1 MNGCRGKSGGAQSSA
16 ISKHCSNFEYSTI
29 PLSHFLSSLTTH
41 FKLNMP
47 NDSASQRRTDA
58 NRRRLREALQ
68 SAFGSHINELKS
80 SPTTEDPDYDDKLK
94 EYRALSELMRT
105 RGRSASPE
113 SHFIKQG
120 QLDQDLRRMSAF
132 PNSSATE
139 NKQKAH
145 EERVIQNLSTCLFN
159 DTTETAILN
168 AMGNPSDRSSKV
180 RLSRVWVDLGEPG
193 FRNLE
198 VPLYLLADAE
208 QESGTVSLSIHQK
221 GFSRA

>member
-1 MNGCRGKSGGAQSSA
+1 
-16 ISKHCSNFEYSTI
+16 
-29 PLSHFLSSLTTH
+29 
-41 FKLNMP
+41 MP
-47 NDSASQRRTDA
+47 NESASQRRTDA
-58 NRRRLREALQ
+58 NRRRLRETLQ
-68 SAFGSHINELKS
+68 SAFISHINELKS
-80 SPTTEDPDYDDKLK
+80 SPTTEDPVYNYKLK
-94 EYRALSELMRT
+94 EYRALNELMRT

-113 SHFIKQG
+113 AHFIKQG
-120 QLDQDLRRMSAF
+120 QLDQDLQRMSAF

-139 NKQKAH
+139 DKQKAH
-145 EERVIQNLSTCLFN
+145 EERVIQNLSTLLFN

-180 RLSRVWVDLGEPG
+180 RLSEVWVDVGEPG

-221 GFSRA
+221 GFSWASCNIDCFDPSDRQCTRY